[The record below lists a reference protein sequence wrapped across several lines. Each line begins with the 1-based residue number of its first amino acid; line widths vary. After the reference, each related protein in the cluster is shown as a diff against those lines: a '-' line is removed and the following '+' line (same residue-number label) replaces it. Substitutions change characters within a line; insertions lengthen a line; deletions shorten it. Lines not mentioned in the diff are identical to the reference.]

1 MLSFLYALFGP
12 QNICELTTKIVK
24 LTAKKGSSSFLDI
37 ELNSDNSLRKQRN
50 LVIVKNV
57 LQDIS
62 FNSISKRIV
71 EKAPVEE
78 TLGEVISLIMENQSH
93 ALARVWLIKRGDIC
107 DVCPMR
113 PECPDQKRCLHL
125 KASKGRDLAGHTR
138 WTDLEGRYSR
148 FPIGVRKIGFVAESG
163 ESILL
168 NDLDRTEHSWIV
180 DRKWIKK
187 EGIKSVA
194 AHPLRFQD
202 DILGVISVF
211 SRQRISSEDFEWL
224 RVFADQA
231 SIGIANARAFEEIE
245 RLRQKLADEN
255 EYLREEIREVAHHKF
270 LVGDSPVWEKILHQ
284 IELVAGSDA
293 TVLLTGESG
302 TGKEL
307 VARAIHEVSRR
318 RDRALVRVNCAAI
331 SGELFESE
339 FFGHAKG
346 AFTGAIKDR
355 KGRFQLADGGTIFLD
370 EIAELPKD
378 MQGKLLRVLQENQ
391 FERVGDDLT
400 RTVDV
405 RVIAAT
411 NRDLKEEVK
420 ERRFRE
426 DLYYRLSVFPIH
438 LPPLRERSDDIEP
451 LTRHFVDRFSR
462 KMRCSSLD
470 VSEEDIQALKSYSF
484 PGNVRELE
492 NIIERAMIL
501 SQCDSLNVSLP
512 QILDR
517 MIVGRKVVPSEQNQ
531 ILTQK
536 ELKDLERENIVRALQ
551 ATGYKVYGAN
561 GAAELLD
568 SKPTTLMSRI
578 KSLKIPMRP

>member
-1 MLSFLYALFGP
+1 M
-12 QNICELTTKIVK
+12 
-24 LTAKKGSSSFLDI
+24 
-37 ELNSDNSLRKQRN
+37 
-50 LVIVKNV
+50 

-78 TLGEVISLIMENQSH
+78 TLGEVISLIMENRNH
-93 ALARVWLIKRGDIC
+93 ALARIWLIKQGDIC

-113 PECPDQKRCLHL
+113 LQCPDKKSCLHL
-125 KASKGRDLAGHTR
+125 NASKGRDLAGRTR
-138 WTDLEGRYSR
+138 WTALEGCYQR
-148 FPIGVRKIGFVAESG
+148 FPIGVRKIGVVAESG

-168 NDLDRTEHSWIV
+168 NDLDQIEHSWIV
-180 DRKWIKK
+180 DRQWIKK
-187 EGIKSVA
+187 QGIISVA
-194 AHPLRFQD
+194 AHPLRFRD
-202 DILGVISVF
+202 DVLGVISVF

-224 RVFADQA
+224 RVFANQA

-245 RLRQKLADEN
+245 RLRQRLADEN
-255 EYLREEIREVAHHKF
+255 EYLREEIQEDAHGKF
-270 LVGDSPVWEKILHQ
+270 LIGDSPIWKNILRQ

-293 TVLLTGESG
+293 TVMLTGESG

-307 VARAIHEVSRR
+307 VARAIHEASRR
-318 RDRALVRVNCAAI
+318 KHRTLVRVNCAAI
-331 SGELFESE
+331 SRELFESE
-339 FFGHAKG
+339 FFGHSKG

-355 KGRFQLADGGTIFLD
+355 QGRFQVADGGTIFLD
-370 EIAELPKD
+370 EIAEIPTD

-391 FERVGDDLT
+391 FERVGEDLT

-411 NRDLKEEVK
+411 NRDLKQEVK
-420 ERRFRE
+420 EGRFRE

-438 LPPLRERSDDIEP
+438 LVPLRERLGDIEP
-451 LTRHFVDRFSR
+451 LTRHFVNRFSR
-462 KMRCSSLD
+462 KMRCGLLE
-470 VSEEDIQALKSYSF
+470 VTEEDIQTLKNYSF
-484 PGNVRELE
+484 PGNIRELE

-501 SQCDSLNVSLP
+501 SRCDDLRISLP
-512 QILDR
+512 QVLSR
-517 MIVGRKVVPSEQNQ
+517 MIVGQEAALSELKR
-531 ILTQK
+531 IMTQK

-551 ATGYKVYGAN
+551 ATGYKIYGEN